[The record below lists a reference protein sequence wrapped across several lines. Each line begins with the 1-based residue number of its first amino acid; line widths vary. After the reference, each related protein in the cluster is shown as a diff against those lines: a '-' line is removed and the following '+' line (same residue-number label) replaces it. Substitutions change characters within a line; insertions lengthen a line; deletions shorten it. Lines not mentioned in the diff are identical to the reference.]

1 MDTSISCSCRCAVDE
16 DEQMIFQL
24 IRALAPD
31 LDDISDNMLMVLISI
46 NKHYVS
52 KEKFK
57 SFYHEA
63 VAYLVAHKAVLHQSI
78 ASEGAG
84 SNALVGGITSE
95 HEGDLSR
102 SYGSGGSGARG
113 YTDTFDKTLYGLEF
127 KRIRDMCIVPVA
139 TRFFG

>member
-1 MDTSISCSCRCAVDE
+1 MTTPCGCRYTADE
-16 DEQMIFQL
+16 EEEKIFRL
-24 IRALAPD
+24 IRMLAPD
-31 LDDISDNMLMVLISI
+31 LDDVSDSVIMVLIDI

-57 SFYHEA
+57 SFYCEA

-102 SYGSGGSGARG
+102 SYGSGGSGTRG

-127 KRIRDMCIVPVA
+127 KRIRDMCIVPVT

>member
-1 MDTSISCSCRCAVDE
+1 MGAPCGCRYTADE
-16 DEQMIFQL
+16 EEEKIFRL
-24 IRALAPD
+24 IRMLAPD
-31 LDDISDNMLMVLISI
+31 LDDVSDSVIMVLIDI

-57 SFYHEA
+57 SFYYEA
-63 VAYLVAHKAVLHQSI
+63 VAYLVAHKAILHQSI
-78 ASEGAG
+78 ASEGAS

-102 SYGSGGSGARG
+102 SYGSGGSGTRG